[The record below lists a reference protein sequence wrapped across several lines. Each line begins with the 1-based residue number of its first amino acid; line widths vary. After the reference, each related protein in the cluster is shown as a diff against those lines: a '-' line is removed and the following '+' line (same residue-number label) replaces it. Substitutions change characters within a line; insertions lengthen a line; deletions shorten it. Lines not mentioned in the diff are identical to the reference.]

1 MGWRRFSLVPLLCV
15 CAAPAA
21 RAGDVTIFAA
31 RATPSE
37 NWGTAY
43 GAALSSTWFRVINL
57 ETEAARN
64 PGTLPEDIMTTFTG
78 SAFLALPIG
87 RLVPYGGPGVGFF
100 RQSRSD
106 RNDTGW
112 VKTFAVGAKL
122 KLGVILLRGEWRRI
136 NLSGEPLIEIDSR
149 IAAGVGI
156 DF

>member
-1 MGWRRFSLVPLLCV
+1 MNARRGVLALVLATA
-15 CAAPAA
+15 AAPAQ
-21 RAGDVTIFAA
+21 AGDVTIFAA
-31 RATPSE
+31 RPTPNE

-57 ETEAARN
+57 EAEAARH
-64 PGTLPEDIMTTFTG
+64 PGKVPEEIMTTFTG
-78 SAFLALPIG
+78 SAFLALPLG

-106 RNDTGW
+106 RSDTGF
-112 VKTFAVGAKL
+112 VKSFAVGAKL

-136 NLSGEPLIEIDSR
+136 NLSGVPLLEIDSR

>member
-1 MGWRRFSLVPLLCV
+1 MNASRVGLGLLLGM
-15 CAAPAA
+15 AAAQA
-21 RAGDVTIFAA
+21 NAGDVTIFGA
-31 RATPSE
+31 RSTPSE

-57 ETEAARN
+57 EAEAARN
-64 PGTLPEDIMTTFTG
+64 PGKVPEEIMTTFTG
-78 SAFLALPIG
+78 SAFLALPLG

-106 RNDTGW
+106 RSDTGFI
-112 VKTFAVGAKL
+112 KSFAVGAKL
-122 KLGVILLRGEWRRI
+122 KLGVILVRGEWRRI
-136 NLSGEPLIEIDSR
+136 NLSGDPLLEIDSR

>member
-1 MGWRRFSLVPLLCV
+1 MKTGRVLLALWLGMAAVP
-15 CAAPAA
+15 AH
-21 RAGDVTIFAA
+21 AGDVTIFAA
-31 RATPSE
+31 RSTPGE

-57 ETEAARN
+57 EAEAARN
-64 PGTLPEDIMTTFTG
+64 PGRAPEEIMTTFTG
-78 SAFLALPIG
+78 SAFLALPLG
-87 RLVPYGGPGVGFF
+87 RLVPYGGPGIGFF

-106 RNDTGW
+106 RSDTGW
-112 VKTFAVGAKL
+112 VKSFAVGAKL

-136 NLSGEPLIEIDSR
+136 NLSGVTLLEIDSR

>member
-1 MGWRRFSLVPLLCV
+1 MTACRVALVLLLGM
-15 CAAPAA
+15 AARHA

-31 RATPSE
+31 RPTPSE

-43 GAALSSTWFRVINL
+43 GASLSSTWFRVINL
-57 ETEAARN
+57 EAEAARH
-64 PGTLPEDIMTTFTG
+64 PGQLPEEIMTTFTG
-78 SAFLALPIG
+78 SAFLALPLG

-106 RNDTGW
+106 RSDTGF
-112 VKTFAVGAKL
+112 VKSFAVGAKL

-136 NLSGEPLIEIDSR
+136 NLSGVPLLEIDSR

>member
-1 MGWRRFSLVPLLCV
+1 MKARVLVLASIV
-15 CAAPAA
+15 GAAAPIA

-31 RATPSE
+31 RSTPTE

-43 GAALSSTWFRVINL
+43 GASLSSTWFRVINL
-57 ETEAARN
+57 EAEAARN
-64 PGTLPEDIMTTFTG
+64 PGQVPEEIMTTFTG
-78 SAFLALPIG
+78 SAFIALPLG

-100 RQSRSD
+100 RQSRAD
-106 RNDTGW
+106 RSDTGFI
-112 VKTFAVGAKL
+112 KSFAVGAKL

-136 NLSGEPLIEIDSR
+136 NLSGAPLLEIDSR

>member
-1 MGWRRFSLVPLLCV
+1 MKAWRAVLSLVLATA
-15 CAAPAA
+15 AAPAL
-21 RAGDVTIFAA
+21 AGDVTIFAA
-31 RATPSE
+31 RPTPNE

-43 GAALSSTWFRVINL
+43 GASLSSTWFRVINL
-57 ETEAARN
+57 EAEAARH
-64 PGTLPEDIMTTFTG
+64 PGKVPEEIMTTFTG
-78 SAFLALPIG
+78 SAFLALPLG

-106 RNDTGW
+106 RSDTGF
-112 VKTFAVGAKL
+112 VKSFAVGAKL

-136 NLSGEPLIEIDSR
+136 NLSGVPLLEIDSR

>member
-1 MGWRRFSLVPLLCV
+1 MKAWRAVLALVLAT
-15 CAAPAA
+15 AAGPAQ
-21 RAGDVTIFAA
+21 AGDVTIFAA
-31 RATPSE
+31 RSTPSE

-43 GAALSSTWFRVINL
+43 GASLSSTWFRVINL
-57 ETEAARN
+57 EAEAARN
-64 PGTLPEDIMTTFTG
+64 PGKVPEEIMTTFTG
-78 SAFLALPIG
+78 SAFLALPLG

-106 RNDTGW
+106 RSDTGF
-112 VKTFAVGAKL
+112 VKSFAVGAKL

-136 NLSGEPLIEIDSR
+136 NLSGVPLLEIDSR

>member
-1 MGWRRFSLVPLLCV
+1 MNAWRLVLALV
-15 CAAPAA
+15 LATAAAPAL
-21 RAGDVTIFAA
+21 AGDVTIFAA
-31 RATPSE
+31 RSTPNE

-43 GAALSSTWFRVINL
+43 GASLSSTWFRVINL
-57 ETEAARN
+57 EAEAARN
-64 PGTLPEDIMTTFTG
+64 PGKLPEEIMTTFTG
-78 SAFLALPIG
+78 SAFLALPLG

-106 RNDTGW
+106 RSDTGF
-112 VKTFAVGAKL
+112 VKSFAVGAKL

-136 NLSGEPLIEIDSR
+136 NLSGVPLLEIDSR